1 MIVIKHQGNFFF
13 VALASIDV
21 DFCSMHRTFYWTLL
35 LITSIIIDSIF
46 LVLSTLQLS
55 KFERQWTRIK
65 TTWKCKAN
73 KDEPAKHQIFF
84 LGQQWIEKWKTTL
97 QRTNGESRDEKN
109 MWFFFIRF
117 SGHQTIW
124 NQRILCKK
132 IFFLRSFDF
141 STFFFA
147 SRSRKNLYS

>member
-73 KDEPAKHQIFF
+73 KDEPAKHQIY
-84 LGQQWIEKWKTTL
+84 GNKGEKK
-97 QRTNGESRDEKN
+97 
-109 MWFFFIRF
+109 FFFGTTMDREMEND
-117 SGHQTIW
+117 TATNEW
-124 NQRILCKK
+124 REPRRKK
-132 IFFLRSFDF
+132 HVIFFH
-141 STFFFA
+141 TFLWTPNYLEP
-147 SRSRKNLYS
+147 KNSL